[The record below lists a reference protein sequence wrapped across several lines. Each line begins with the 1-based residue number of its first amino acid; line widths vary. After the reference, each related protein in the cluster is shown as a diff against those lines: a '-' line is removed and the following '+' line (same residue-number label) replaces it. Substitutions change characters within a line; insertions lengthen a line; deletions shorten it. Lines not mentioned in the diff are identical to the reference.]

1 MSSKSAA
8 ANQPAAAAPK
18 KLSVSGKLTV
28 AQREG
33 LLERFG
39 SKPVNIAA
47 LRGAVLQAKPPS
59 QRQIGVDWVPPMA
72 SLSIV
77 VPQAVSA
84 GHSLKLRAAA
94 LPEAFSWRSEAD
106 VKAAGKGAM
115 MLQPVRNQLTCGSCW
130 AVSAATVLS
139 HRYSIAT
146 QAPVNLSETYLMAC
160 QAGKGQSQQC
170 NGGFPLEAGQF
181 FEEGGTVSAECY
193 PYTWCSNSE
202 ACAQQGQGEAA
213 EGSSPMIPPCGDKCV
228 KCPAG
233 GPGCEAA
240 PDTEFRVFKARA
252 GSTKQLVAIEDIKA
266 DVYTY
271 GPCVGSYGVYADF
284 LKEGATNFA
293 KTAGVYINRQAQESP
308 YGDADAAKQVMG
320 FHAVT
325 IVGWGVQDVPGFGAV
340 PYWEVQNSWG
350 DAWGDGGFWKHAM
363 TDAARDI
370 NVKVG
375 MDIPADFDVGNGQTQ
390 KIGGATVFLPDT
402 EYVATQGGNAN
413 GSNSP
418 DTPGVNGSAK
428 VRGGAHTVIG
438 VVLLL
443 ALAALVALVLM
454 YVRSGGACSMTSVP
468 TG

>member
-1 MSSKSAA
+1 
-8 ANQPAAAAPK
+8 
-18 KLSVSGKLTV
+18 
-28 AQREG
+28 
-33 LLERFG
+33 
-39 SKPVNIAA
+39 
-47 LRGAVLQAKPPS
+47 
-59 QRQIGVDWVPPMA
+59 MA

-84 GHSLKLRAAA
+84 GHSMKLRATA
-94 LPEAFSWRSEAD
+94 LPESFSWRNEAD

-115 MLQPVRNQLTCGSCW
+115 MLQPLRNQLTCGSCW
-130 AVSAATVLS
+130 AVSAATALS
-139 HRYSIAT
+139 DRYSIAT
-146 QAPVNLSETYLMAC
+146 QTPVNLSETYLMAC

-181 FEEGGTVSAECY
+181 FEEGGTVSADCY
-193 PYTWCSNSE
+193 PYTWCSNTE

-213 EGSSPMIPPCGDKCV
+213 EGSSPLIPACGDKCV

-233 GPGCEAA
+233 GPDCEAA
-240 PDTEFRVFKARA
+240 PDTEFKVFKARA
-252 GSTKQLVAIEDIKA
+252 GSSKQLVTIEDLKA
-266 DVYTY
+266 DLYTY

-284 LKEGATNFA
+284 LKEGASNFS
-293 KTAGVYINRQAQESP
+293 KTGGVYINRQTEESP

-340 PYWEVQNSWG
+340 PYWEIQNSWG
-350 DAWGDGGFWKHAM
+350 DAWADGGFWKHAM

-402 EYVATQGGNAN
+402 EYVATQGGSNN
-413 GSNSP
+413 GDGSNGGP
-418 DTPGVNGSAK
+418 DGEPTGSSGS
-428 VRGGAHTVIG
+428 GGTKTVIG
-438 VVLLL
+438 VILLL
-443 ALAALVALVLM
+443 ALAALVAVVLL
-454 YVRSGGACSMTSVP
+454 YVRRAGSCSAPSIPLSGV
-468 TG
+468 